1 MSSSMPE
8 IPQAHQDFVAKY
20 PQLGQAWELI
30 AAAGQ
35 QGSLDEKTIRLL
47 KLAAAIGAMREG
59 SVHASVRKALALGIP
74 RAELEQVVAI
84 AASVLGL
91 PSVVATHTWV
101 QDQLT
106 KTKAVTV
113 DAS

>member
-1 MSSSMPE
+1 MSYMPE
-8 IPQAHQDFVAKY
+8 SPQTHKDFVARY

-35 QGSLDEKTIRLL
+35 QGSLDERTIRLL

-59 SVHASVRKALALGIP
+59 SVHASVRKALALGIA
-74 RAELEQVVAI
+74 RADIEQVVAV
-84 AASVLGL
+84 AASVIGL

-101 QDQLT
+101 QDEFT
-106 KTKAVTV
+106 RTKAV
-113 DAS
+113 A

>member
-1 MSSSMPE
+1 MSSLPE
-8 IPQAHQDFVAKY
+8 SPQAHKDFISRY
-20 PQLGQAWELI
+20 PELGQAWELI

-47 KLAAAIGAMREG
+47 KLAAAIGALREG

-74 RAELEQVVAI
+74 RTDIEQVVAV

-91 PSVVATHTWV
+91 PAVVATHTWV
-101 QDQLT
+101 QDAFA
-106 KTKAVTV
+106 KTKAF
-113 DAS
+113 A

>member
-1 MSSSMPE
+1 MSYMPE
-8 IPQAHQDFVAKY
+8 SPQAHKDFIARY

-30 AAAGQ
+30 AKAGQ
-35 QGSLDEKTIRLL
+35 QGALDEKTIRLL

-74 RAELEQVVAI
+74 IAEIEQVVAV

-101 QDQLT
+101 QDELT
-106 KTKAVTV
+106 RTKA
-113 DAS
+113 AA